1 MISDMAVCSSGCFKF
16 CNILTF
22 AYAPLPICRQ
32 KILNKNQKN
41 AKIPAI
47 FQGRLKGVQPLF
59 RRPSDLFP
67 AEKTLWLIKFLPA
80 NGVRKPL
87 PI

>member
-1 MISDMAVCSSGCFKF
+1 MISDIVICSSRYFRF
-16 CNILTF
+16 CNILTIIH
-22 AYAPLPICRQ
+22 APFPICRQ

-41 AKIPAI
+41 AKIPVI

-67 AEKTLWLIKFLPA
+67 AEKTLWLIKFLPV